1 MSALPF
7 RCFRPDAMTNPIAFV
22 LGLIIV
28 IGLCVDFFMSYTAF
42 LIFLTKKLTEFTE
55 WLAFWR

>member
-1 MSALPF
+1 
-7 RCFRPDAMTNPIAFV
+7 MTNPIALV

-28 IGLCVDFFMSYTAF
+28 IGICVDIFMFDTAYLLF
-42 LIFLTKKLTEFTE
+42 LASKLAEFTE

>member
-1 MSALPF
+1 
-7 RCFRPDAMTNPIAFV
+7 MTNPIAFV

-28 IGLCVDFFMSYTAF
+28 IGICVDIFMFDTANLLF
-42 LIFLTKKLTEFTE
+42 LARKLAEFTE

>member
-1 MSALPF
+1 
-7 RCFRPDAMTNPIAFV
+7 MTNPIALV

-28 IGLCVDFFMSYTAF
+28 IGICVDIFMFDTAYLLF
-42 LIFLTKKLTEFTE
+42 LARELAEFTE

>member
-1 MSALPF
+1 
-7 RCFRPDAMTNPIAFV
+7 MTNPIAFV

-28 IGLCVDFFMSYTAF
+28 IGLYLFFISYTAY
-42 LIFLTKKLTEFTE
+42 LIFLTKKLAEFTE

>member
-1 MSALPF
+1 
-7 RCFRPDAMTNPIAFV
+7 MTNPIAFV

-28 IGLCVDFFMSYTAF
+28 IGICVDIFMFDTAYLLF
-42 LIFLTKKLTEFTE
+42 LARKLTEFTE

>member
-1 MSALPF
+1 
-7 RCFRPDAMTNPIAFV
+7 MTNPIALV

-28 IGLCVDFFMSYTAF
+28 IGLSVDFFMSYTAY
-42 LIFLTKKLTEFTE
+42 LIFLTKKIAEFIE

>member
-1 MSALPF
+1 
-7 RCFRPDAMTNPIAFV
+7 MTNPSALV

-42 LIFLTKKLTEFTE
+42 LNFFNEKT
-55 WLAFWR
+55 R

>member
-1 MSALPF
+1 
-7 RCFRPDAMTNPIAFV
+7 MTNPIAFV

-28 IGLCVDFFMSYTAF
+28 INLCVDFFMSYTAY
-42 LIFLTKKLTEFTE
+42 LIFLTKKLAEFTE